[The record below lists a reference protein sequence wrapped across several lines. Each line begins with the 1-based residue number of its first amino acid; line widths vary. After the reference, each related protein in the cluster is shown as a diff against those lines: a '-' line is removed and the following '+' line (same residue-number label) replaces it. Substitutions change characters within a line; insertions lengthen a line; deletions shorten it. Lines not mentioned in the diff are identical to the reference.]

1 MKHKA
6 NANSKIFTVA
16 NYGFFIL
23 AMFACI
29 YPFWYIFVFSLSDPM
44 QAIRGVY
51 FLPRGFTLQN
61 YLDVFTR
68 PGILQAAGVSVLRTV
83 TGTTLTVLACSFFA
97 YLCTKQKMY
106 FRKFVYRFTVVT
118 MYFNA
123 GLIPWFLTMRAYGLN
138 NNFLV
143 YILPSAIGAFNV
155 ILIKTFI
162 EQLPASLEEAA
173 HIDGAGVF
181 TVFFKI
187 IMPLSTPILA
197 TIAVFSAVHHWNSWF
212 DNLIFMVGRPELNTL
227 QLMLWNILNQ
237 AALQATRITE
247 LAQAEQ
253 LARQQ
258 SPVTIRMTATMIV
271 TFPILFVYPFA
282 QRYFVKGIMIGAI
295 KG

>member
-1 MKHKA
+1 M
-6 NANSKIFTVA
+6 
-16 NYGFFIL
+16 
-23 AMFACI
+23 
-29 YPFWYIFVFSLSDPM
+29 
-44 QAIRGVY
+44 GVY

-61 YLDVFTR
+61 YADVFRR
-68 PGILQAAGVSVLRTV
+68 PGILQAAGISVLRTV

-97 YLCTKQKMY
+97 YLCTKDKMY
-106 FRKFVYRFTVVT
+106 FRKFIYRFTVIT
-118 MYFNA
+118 MYFSA

-143 YILPSAIGAFNV
+143 YILPGAIGAFNV
-155 ILIKTFI
+155 ILIKTFV

-173 HIDGAGVF
+173 HIDGAGIF
-181 TVFFKI
+181 TVFFKV

-197 TIAVFSAVHHWNSWF
+197 TIAVFAAVHHWNSWF

-237 AALQATRITE
+237 AALQATRVAE

-253 LARQQ
+253 LARQT
-258 SPVTIRMTATMIV
+258 SPMTIRMTATMIV

-282 QRYFVKGIMIGAI
+282 QRFFVKGIMLGAV